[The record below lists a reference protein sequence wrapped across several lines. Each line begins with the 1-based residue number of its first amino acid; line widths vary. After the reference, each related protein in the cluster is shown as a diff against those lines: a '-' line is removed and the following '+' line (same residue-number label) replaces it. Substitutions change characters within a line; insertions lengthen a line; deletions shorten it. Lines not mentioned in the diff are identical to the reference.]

1 MTSWSYKDN
10 VDILMEAKNTNK
22 WINNKKKTKE
32 KINIK
37 DIFKQ
42 DLLKEALEIRKGL
55 RNRVRAKIVL

>member
-22 WINNKKKTKE
+22 WINNKKKSKE